1 MNEWTIA
8 EKIQNMKK
16 AAKCGNKAKQKE
28 TASEIERLEK
38 EQTDRH
44 KKEIEQVW
52 QGREEGFL

>member
-1 MNEWTIA
+1 
-8 EKIQNMKK
+8 MKK

-52 QGREEGFL
+52 QSRGEGFL